1 MGDLSVFLVG
11 SLSQSS
17 KVVHKKSLQ
26 SKKSPFRC
34 CPAWHAT
41 WQEGRSRRSA
51 SPILRAVPLCAPW
64 CGGGGGRA
72 PRPRSQGRVHT
83 VTRAWMHCG
92 CAAAA
97 RARPDA
103 ERLAASC
110 AAAARSRPAAAPGAG
125 AGAGSAAFLV
135 GRPALL
141 CPRWSGGPKLWF
153 RYLWELRPTPGGPTP
168 AGTVPSGPS
177 APSIPHTLPGA
188 AKRRAR
194 CGRPPVVGLC
204 RRASGWLSP
213 PNGGRGWLP
222 QWPVRRHPAPPRLSR
237 GAGIVPPHGVLPRA
251 A

>member
-1 MGDLSVFLVG
+1 MRRGRRGAPGGPLLP
-11 SLSQSS
+11 SS
-17 KVVHKKSLQ
+17 A
-26 SKKSPFRC
+26 PC
-34 CPAWHAT
+34 
-41 WQEGRSRRSA
+41 
-51 SPILRAVPLCAPW
+51 LCAHRGA
-64 CGGGGGRA
+64 GGGGGRA